1 MVPVVGDAGQAGVD
15 GDHDQQELDEGPQQP
30 RAAPR
35 QPGLQVEL
43 PERERERNKLIIG
56 AEPDR
61 RPV

>member
-1 MVPVVGDAGQAGVD
+1 MPVVGDAGQAGVD

-43 PERERERNKLIIG
+43 PEREREIN
-56 AEPDR
+56 
-61 RPV
+61 